1 MSTTID
7 IIIGRKKNLEKLF
20 CRPELYF
27 KEVVRGNDV
36 MSLYGFLF

>member
-1 MSTTID
+1 MSTTLD
-7 IIIGRKKNLEKLF
+7 IIIVRVKSGKIF

-27 KEVVRGNDV
+27 KEVVRDNDV